1 MLSVKVFSRANFPS
15 SNLPAMRAGYLS
27 TLQFKQFKTSD
38 FSRAIGSAFIAR
50 NEKVEAKS
58 RISQKETHPRS
69 KREASSR
76 SQSAAG
82 SRIRKGR
89 EDREI
94 LRWKS
99 PTVAVALRGS
109 GKTGRID
116 AARTV
121 SGNVAILSGDV
132 AFDPR
137 LFSRQL
143 SRRPRKHAGRDH
155 RGHHLRRGSAR
166 CDS

>member
-1 MLSVKVFSRANFPS
+1 
-15 SNLPAMRAGYLS
+15 MR
-27 TLQFKQFKTSD
+27 
-38 FSRAIGSAFIAR
+38 SAFIAR
-50 NEKVEAKS
+50 NEKIEAKS
-58 RISQKETHPRS
+58 RISQKENHPRS
-69 KREASSR
+69 KREARSR

-82 SRIRKGR
+82 RRIRKGR

-109 GKTGRID
+109 GKTSLVD
-116 AARTV
+116 AQGAV
-121 SGNVAILSGDV
+121 SGNVALLSGHV
-132 AFDPR
+132 AFNSR

-143 SRRPRKHAGRDH
+143 PRRPRKHVGRDH